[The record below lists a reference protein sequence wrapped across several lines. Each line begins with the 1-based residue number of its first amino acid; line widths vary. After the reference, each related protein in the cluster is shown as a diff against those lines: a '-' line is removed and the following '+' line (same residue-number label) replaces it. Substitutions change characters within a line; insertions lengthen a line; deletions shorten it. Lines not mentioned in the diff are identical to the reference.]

1 MKAIKVDLSAQL
13 KDIEIM
19 LIADWHWSDP
29 NSNHEKILE
38 DLEYIRTHDNCY
50 CILNGDIMDCAI
62 SSSVGDTYGATLSPM
77 EELRECVSL
86 FKPLAEKCKI
96 LCILEGNHERR
107 HYKTNGLNLTQLM
120 AQQLGIEDRYS
131 PTTALIFLR
140 FGQLGS
146 HGHSRKVLYTIY
158 CSHGNGG
165 GRKEG
170 GKINRLA
177 DMTRICDA
185 DIYIHSHTHLPAIF
199 MDSYYRPSSA
209 RSTISSHNRL
219 FVNTGANLDYG
230 GYAAANLLLP
240 KATGDPQCLVLEFTP
255 TNCHNGHIRVAW

>member
-1 MKAIKVDLSAQL
+1 
-13 KDIEIM
+13 M

-29 NSNHEKILE
+29 NSNHGKILE
-38 DLEYIRTHDNCY
+38 DLEYVRTHDNCF

-77 EELRECVSL
+77 EELRECVNL

-120 AQQLGIEDRYS
+120 AQQLGIENRYS

-140 FGQLGS
+140 FGQLGT

-170 GKINRLA
+170 GKVQRMVDLA
-177 DMTRICDA
+177 TIVDA
-185 DIYIHSHTHLPAIF
+185 DIYCVGHTHLPAILKDTF
-199 MDSYYRPSSA
+199 ARPSMVNS
-209 RSTISSHNRL
+209 SISYCTRL
-219 FVNTGANLDYG
+219 FVNTSAKLDYG
-230 GYAAANLLLP
+230 GY
-240 KATGDPQCLVLEFTP
+240 GDVFGYKPGCLDTP
-255 TNCHNGHIRVAW
+255 IICLSGTHKEMRAIL